1 MKTSF
6 SIAILILTLLFSGC
20 DSCRSK
26 DVSGFTLPHEANV
39 TVAEY
44 RLQPA
49 DEITISASRVP
60 ELHEQVQVIRP
71 DGKVSYEI
79 VGDISVAGKTPG
91 EVAKLIADK
100 VSQTYKLNDEH
111 PIDVQVSD
119 YQSKLYYILGQIRDP
134 GAKLFTGRETV
145 MSAIAKAVPTFQAWE
160 ERIQLIR
167 PSTGKDVEAQ
177 ICKLNFHRMIKYGD
191 MRKNVLLKEGDV
203 IYVPPTILAAI
214 GFTIGEI
221 ITPIVGG
228 LSAYG
233 AVSGVGGV
241 GGAVP

>member
-1 MKTSF
+1 MKTLF
-6 SIAILILTLLFSGC
+6 SLTILTLGLLFCGC
-20 DSCRSK
+20 DACRSK
-26 DVSGFTLPHEANV
+26 DTGSFTLPHEANV

-49 DEITISASRVP
+49 DEITIKSSRIP
-60 ELHEQVQVIRP
+60 ELHEQAQVIRP

-79 VGDISVAGKTPG
+79 VGDISVAGKTPE
-91 EVAKLIADK
+91 EVAEILSKKISK
-100 VSQTYKLNDEH
+100 TYKIQEEH
-111 PIDVQVSD
+111 PINVQVSAF
-119 YQSKLYYILGQIRDP
+119 QSKLYYILGQVREP
-134 GAKLFTGRETV
+134 GAKRFTGRETV

-167 PSTGKDVEAQ
+167 PSTGEEVEAQ

-214 GFTIGEI
+214 GFTIGELV
-221 ITPIVGG
+221 TPITGG
-228 LSAYG
+228 LTAYG
-233 AVSGVGGV
+233 AVTGIGDVD
-241 GGAVP
+241 